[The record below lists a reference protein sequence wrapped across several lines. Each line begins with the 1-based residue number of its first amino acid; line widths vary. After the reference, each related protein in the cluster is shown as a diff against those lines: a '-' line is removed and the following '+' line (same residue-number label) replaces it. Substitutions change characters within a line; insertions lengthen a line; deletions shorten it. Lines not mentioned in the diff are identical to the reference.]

1 MHLNKVQDKIIEE
14 FESIIDQV
22 KSRFRYFRHFANLGT
37 SLPETTAV
45 ERTDD
50 KMIRLTKSKVWLD
63 AAYKDGK
70 VYYAG
75 DSDSSIIKG
84 ILMLYIKVFSG
95 RTPKEIIDSDVY
107 FTHEINL
114 HDYLPLNRRNEL
126 SSVLQRMRAFAT
138 RFKISNLSA
147 DDSNISLAV

>member
-37 SLPETTAV
+37 SVPEATV

-50 KMIRLTKSKVWLD
+50 KMIKLTRSKIWLD

-75 DSDSSIIKG
+75 DSDSSVIRG

-114 HDYLPLNRRNEL
+114 HDYLPLNRRHEI
-126 SSVLQRMRAFAT
+126 STVLQRMRAFAAK
-138 RFKISNLSA
+138 FKILNFNSEDTSNGT
-147 DDSNISLAV
+147 LAF

>member
-1 MHLNKVQDKIIEE
+1 
-14 FESIIDQV
+14 
-22 KSRFRYFRHFANLGT
+22 
-37 SLPETTAV
+37 V

-50 KMIRLTKSKVWLD
+50 KMIKLTRSKVWLD

-107 FTHEINL
+107 FTHEISL
-114 HDYLPLNRRNEL
+114 HNYLPPDRRSEL
-126 SSVLQRMRAFAT
+126 SSVLQRMRAFAA
-138 RFKISNLSA
+138 RFKISNLNA
-147 DDSNISLAV
+147 DDSNVSLAV

>member
-22 KSRFRYFRHFANLGT
+22 KGKFRYFRHFAKLGT
-37 SLPETTAV
+37 SLPETTTV

-50 KMIRLTKSKVWLD
+50 KMIKLTRSKVWLD

-107 FTHEINL
+107 FTHEISL
-114 HDYLPLNRRNEL
+114 HNYLPPDRRSEL
-126 SSVLQRMRAFAT
+126 SSVLQRMRAFAA
-138 RFKISNLSA
+138 RFKISNLNA
-147 DDSNISLAV
+147 DDSNVSLAV

>member
-1 MHLNKVQDKIIEE
+1 MHLNKVQDKIVEE
-14 FESIIDQV
+14 FDAIIGQV
-22 KSRFRYFRHFANLGT
+22 KSKFRYLRHFANLGT
-37 SLPETTAV
+37 SFPAATTV

-50 KMIRLTKSKVWLD
+50 KMIRLTRSRIWLD

-107 FTHEINL
+107 FTHEISL
-114 HDYLPLNRRNEL
+114 HDYLPQHRQNEI
-126 SSVLQRMRAFAT
+126 SSVLQRMRAFAA
-138 RFKISNLSA
+138 RFKISNLNDNGVA
-147 DDSNISLAV
+147 LAV

>member
-22 KSRFRYFRHFANLGT
+22 KGKFRYFRHFANLGR
-37 SLPETTAV
+37 SLPNTTTV
-45 ERTDD
+45 ERTED
-50 KMIRLTKSKVWLD
+50 KMIKLTRSKIWLD

-114 HDYLPLNRRNEL
+114 HNYLPLNRRNEL

-138 RFKISNLSA
+138 RFKISNLNA

>member
-14 FESIIDQV
+14 FESIIEQV